1 MCVSKIG
8 LSKVGEAVEDED
20 VAEVEGGVDLHQL
33 ENDKHVDKRSLSK
46 VFKPGRACVRR
57 RAASSKPFVEAGR
70 QMSAGRATCTQVD
83 INVEILTI
91 LDYWNRWLIKVQML
105 MKKLDSLSVRKF
117 IDPCNSHLGRHRWMA
132 GKLEPLPASKALVII
147 ISNCST
153 WL

>member
-8 LSKVGEAVEDED
+8 LSKVGEAVEHED

-83 INVEILTI
+83 INIISTQAF
-91 LDYWNRWLIKVQML
+91 DYVCR
-105 MKKLDSLSVRKF
+105 SVYYHG
-117 IDPCNSHLGRHRWMA
+117 HLGRHRWMG
-132 GKLEPLPASKALVII
+132 GKLEPLPASKALVIM